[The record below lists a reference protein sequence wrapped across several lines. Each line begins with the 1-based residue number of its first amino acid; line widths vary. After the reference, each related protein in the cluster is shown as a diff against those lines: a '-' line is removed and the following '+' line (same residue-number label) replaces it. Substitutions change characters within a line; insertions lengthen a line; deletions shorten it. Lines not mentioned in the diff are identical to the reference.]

1 MGKILTVDDSRAVRM
16 LVGKQARE
24 LGLDVVEAE
33 DGQQALARIAEDHYD
48 IIVLD
53 ITMPVLDG
61 PAFLAEL
68 RQKGDLTPVLM
79 LTSESKRS
87 IVTTLMKLGIDDFIL
102 KPFKAEEL
110 KAKIAKALA
119 KGLAKGA
126 AKSANPDATPTATG
140 APSDESAGAGGD
152 AAGAA
157 KPTVDILVVDD
168 MENVQKRLR
177 SMIPEAVSLRGVTT
191 AHAALTAA
199 RDRTFRLIL
208 IDNDIPST
216 DSTSLMRQLRVVQP
230 QAAFVS
236 LTLRTVSKAQEE
248 ARAAGFEATLFKPFD
263 QVGLDE
269 LLQRFFDNQELLV
282 INENVLAVA
291 PFSGRETKL
300 PTYFGQVW
308 GKVPKAV
315 EEMAAAC
322 FAEVVVDIAAMPV
335 LPEQSAR
342 LVLQIKEHCRRV
354 GMEMRLVGSL
364 ELQHVLR
371 QLEDTADVPVY
382 ASISDAQSGHPL
394 PSPKEKTR

>member
-24 LGLDVVEAE
+24 LGLEVVEAE

-110 KAKIAKALA
+110 KAKIAKVLA
-119 KGLAKGA
+119 KVLAKSSPGSA
-126 AKSANPDATPTATG
+126 APTAAAAAT
-140 APSDESAGAGGD
+140 DESAVAGAEP
-152 AAGAA
+152 AAGA

-199 RDRTFRLIL
+199 RDRTFRLIM

-236 LTLRTVSKAQEE
+236 LSLRTVSKAQEE

-263 QVGLDE
+263 QVAMDE

-282 INENVLAVA
+282 IKENVLAVA

-300 PTYFGQVW
+300 PSYFGQVS

-322 FAEVVVDIAAMPV
+322 FADVVVDIAAMPV

-364 ELQHVLR
+364 ELQRVLR
-371 QLEDTADVPVY
+371 QLADTADVPVY
-382 ASISDAQSGHPL
+382 ASVSDAQSGNPL
-394 PSPKEKTR
+394 PSPKERTR